1 MTETTKVSI
10 VGPGRMGIGIATA
23 LLSCP
28 RGFTVH
34 LVDLKERKR
43 DAVHSALNQA
53 KAQVA
58 GNLSLLQ
65 GLGHLTENPNMALE
79 RLSLSAGL
87 DNDFFRSELIFE
99 ALPEKPELKQAFLKE
114 IEPHIS
120 KNVIIASATSTINLQ
135 TFWDVAETPER
146 IVIAHW
152 LNPAFIVPLVE
163 VSTGEKTAPW
173 ARDRIKELLEKAGKI
188 PVMIKD
194 SPGFIVPRIQ
204 VAAMNEAV
212 RIIEEGVASPEDVDT
227 AVKAGFGFRLA
238 VLGLI
243 EFLDLGGLDI
253 LYHASHFLF
262 DKFRLDQYRPLQSII
277 EKMEKGEIGPKSGKG
292 FYDYAEMDTEV
303 MFNRKYKGFLELL
316 SLVRDS
322 KTLSFRG
329 GVRE

>member
-1 MTETTKVSI
+1 MTETTEVSI

-28 RGFTVH
+28 HGFKVH

-65 GLGHLTENPNMALE
+65 GLGYLTENPNMALE
-79 RLSLSAGL
+79 RLSLSPSL

-114 IEPHIS
+114 VEPHIG

-135 TFWDVAETPER
+135 TFWDVAQRPER

-173 ARDRIKELLEKAGKI
+173 ARDRTRQLLDKAGKI

-227 AVKAGFGFRLA
+227 AIKAGFGFRLA
-238 VLGLI
+238 VFGLI
-243 EFLDLGGLDI
+243 EFIDLGGLDI

-262 DKFRLDQYRPLQSII
+262 GKFRLDQYRPLQSII

-292 FYDYAEMDTEV
+292 FYDYAGVDTEV

-322 KTLSFRG
+322 EALSFRG

>member
-243 EFLDLGGLDI
+243 EFIDLGGLDI